1 MNLLP
6 NVFMSRSTS
15 EEHVQA
21 LTASLGI
28 EILLKA
34 FCKANEMSSS
44 RREVQLLPK
53 HFEVSGAFRNYVY
66 GADVFLEFF

>member
-21 LTASLGI
+21 LSASLGM
-28 EILLKA
+28 EIL
-34 FCKANEMSSS
+34 
-44 RREVQLLPK
+44 
-53 HFEVSGAFRNYVY
+53 FES
-66 GADVFLEFF
+66 FL

>member
-6 NVFMSRSTS
+6 KVFMSRSTS

-21 LTASLGI
+21 LSASLGI
-28 EILLKA
+28 EILLNA
-34 FCKANEMSSS
+34 LCKANEMSSS
-44 RREVQLLPK
+44 CFEIQLFLK
-53 HFEVSGAFRNYVY
+53 HFKVSGAFPNYVC